1 MFYAAEIILAL
12 EYLHSKKILYRDLK
26 PENVLIHRDG
36 HIKLA
41 DFGLSKRFT
50 LDKGQVERR
59 KESLLIET
67 VENKNNGL
75 LESNF
80 LNCKTQES
88 EATDVNGKLTY
99 DLAGT
104 PQYMAPEMISEKG
117 HDTRSDWW
125 ALGIVMYELATG
137 KPPYDDKD
145 LERLADVICF
155 EDLPL
160 QSYFSRE
167 FSNLLLGLTHKLPV
181 SRLGAK

>member
-1 MFYAAEIILAL
+1 M
-12 EYLHSKKILYRDLK
+12 
-26 PENVLIHRDG
+26 
-36 HIKLA
+36 
-41 DFGLSKRFT
+41 
-50 LDKGQVERR
+50 
-59 KESLLIET
+59 
-67 VENKNNGL
+67 
-75 LESNF
+75 
-80 LNCKTQES
+80 
-88 EATDVNGKLTY
+88 TY

-160 QSYFSRE
+160 QNYFSRE
-167 FSNLLLGLTHKLPV
+167 FSNLLLGLTHKLPA
-181 SRLGAK
+181 SRLGAKKGASEIKAHPFFKSINWELAGQKGLKPPIVPV